1 MIPSWLWI
9 VFTLTASSAQT
20 ARNAMQRDLTE
31 KLGTQG
37 ATYVRFLFGFPF
49 AILFTLILRAATG
62 EPFPRPGW
70 GAFGWAF
77 AGATTQ
83 MAATALM
90 LRAMRDRSFLVTIAY
105 TKTEPILVA
114 LFSIAFLGETPTS
127 MVAAA
132 IGVATAGVLL
142 MSWPKSGGDAQ
153 AASWRPALIGLGSGA
168 CFGLSATCYRG
179 CVLALASPSFIM
191 TATVTLSLGLLI
203 QCVLIVGWLV
213 LRDRALLYNPDD
225 PLIYRELAWFFQ
237 HKMGQNLDDAN
248 NYYKILWKDEM
259 TPYFGPGGTNFE
271 SMIHPQTAVER
282 TNAMVLREK
291 FKIDPVF
298 AKKVD
303 ADWGPL
309 DWRLPE
315 AHAIY
320 WAALGLER
328 AKEHPGKV
336 KAEDL
341 KNLRRVIYQT
351 DFQAFKHGR
360 IVSNPFTDSVEL
372 APNLDLV
379 SRANDAYLFFM
390 NDDPGTSNN
399 IANAHRNFLRDA
411 IYFLY
416 ENNRMAGANKWFKY
430 LGEHYPDK
438 PIIEN
443 QQDSLPNNL
452 TLDEYVVAVVN
463 IDIKETSQDRVTSAV
478 QGFLA
483 HAYLDMAIGQDDRAV
498 GYQLLAKTV
507 YDQYQKK
514 MRGPDRASLPP
525 LPDINKT
532 VLAQLLDA
540 KDGLP
545 FAARAVLR
553 TQLRM
558 PAETNAPPQMIS
570 SNAIAPAILSRAT
583 NSSATNSTAK

>member
-213 LRDRALLYNPDD
+213 LRDRALLVA
-225 PLIYRELAWFFQ
+225 IASHWRRSVSAGVMGAIASQFWFLAFA
-237 HKMGQNLDDAN
+237 LTSA
-248 NYYKILWKDEM
+248 
-259 TPYFGPGGTNFE
+259 
-271 SMIHPQTAVER
+271 ARVR
-282 TNAMVLREK
+282 T
-291 FKIDPVF
+291 
-298 AKKVD
+298 
-303 ADWGPL
+303 
-309 DWRLPE
+309 
-315 AHAIY
+315 
-320 WAALGLER
+320 LGLVEVPM
-328 AKEHPGKV
+328 AHV
-336 KAEDL
+336 VS
-341 KNLRRVIYQT
+341 RRV
-351 DFQAFKHGR
+351 FKQGMTRREIGGVALIMVGIGMLIHG
-360 IVSNPFTDSVEL
+360 
-372 APNLDLV
+372 
-379 SRANDAYLFFM
+379 
-390 NDDPGTSNN
+390 
-399 IANAHRNFLRDA
+399 
-411 IYFLY
+411 
-416 ENNRMAGANKWFKY
+416 
-430 LGEHYPDK
+430 
-438 PIIEN
+438 
-443 QQDSLPNNL
+443 
-452 TLDEYVVAVVN
+452 
-463 IDIKETSQDRVTSAV
+463 
-478 QGFLA
+478 
-483 HAYLDMAIGQDDRAV
+483 
-498 GYQLLAKTV
+498 
-507 YDQYQKK
+507 
-514 MRGPDRASLPP
+514 
-525 LPDINKT
+525 
-532 VLAQLLDA
+532 
-540 KDGLP
+540 
-545 FAARAVLR
+545 
-553 TQLRM
+553 
-558 PAETNAPPQMIS
+558 
-570 SNAIAPAILSRAT
+570 
-583 NSSATNSTAK
+583 